1 MAMMGGGGK
10 KGGKKGGGGRQPAQ
24 QLGSARLSSGSF
36 GGPAA
41 AGFGGGIGGIGGM
54 GGRGQRAPA
63 LALPHAGEVG
73 GAAFRLEALPAALV
87 VGICKVKIR

>member
-1 MAMMGGGGK
+1 MMGGGGK

-24 QLGSARLSSGSF
+24 QLGSAGLSAGGF
-36 GGPAA
+36 GGAA
-41 AGFGGGIGGIGGM
+41 TAGFGGGM

-63 LALPHAGEVG
+63 LALPHGGEVG
-73 GAAFRLEALPAALV
+73 GAAFRLEPLPAASV